1 MAVKLLSSKK
11 NFHKIKLTSD
21 QYKKK
26 HIFEQISLPPTLTQI
41 PLQEKPPLHP
51 PKKKYVYS
59 IKRKVNLNRN
69 EIHSTLYIKVV

>member
-1 MAVKLLSSKK
+1 MYFSRALEAINPFYMAVKLLSSKK

-51 PKKKYVYS
+51 PKKNMF
-59 IKRKVNLNRN
+59 IQ
-69 EIHSTLYIKVV
+69 